1 LSKLQSD
8 VRNAEADIIKQL
20 YGNISANDFKFD
32 TLAAKVIPN
41 TKYVFLGDT
50 FKAEV
55 LVAAFSTT
63 QDPVLEVGFKFDSSG
78 VPVPPLDTTGVGVSR
93 GVGIYKTVPKTEGLV
108 EWGGVIK
115 IKKPDGTYQPY
126 TFRDSYMVAKPNI
139 TVSPTAMNVFYRGL
153 DNPVE
158 VSAPGVALEQLKVTI
173 DNGSLSGSKGKYT
186 VRPGNGR
193 EANVIVSAELNGQSK
208 KLGQM
213 SFRVKDVPDPKPY
226 FAGKTGSDNVSIVDL
241 KAAQAVFAKMEN
253 FEFDLK
259 FDIVSFTMSMNYK
272 GNLLEKDSNSNRLT
286 GEMVDLVKAAASK
299 GAKVFIEKIK
309 AKGPDGKIRDLP
321 PISLKVL

>member
-1 LSKLQSD
+1 
-8 VRNAEADIIKQL
+8 
-20 YGNISANDFKFD
+20 
-32 TLAAKVIPN
+32 
-41 TKYVFLGDT
+41 
-50 FKAEV
+50 
-55 LVAAFSTT
+55 
-63 QDPVLEVGFKFDSSG
+63 
-78 VPVPPLDTTGVGVSR
+78 
-93 GVGIYKTVPKTEGLV
+93 
-108 EWGGVIK
+108 
-115 IKKPDGTYQPY
+115 
-126 TFRDSYMVAKPNI
+126 
-139 TVSPTAMNVFYRGL
+139 
-153 DNPVE
+153 
-158 VSAPGVALEQLKVTI
+158 
-173 DNGSLSGSKGKYT
+173 
-186 VRPGNGR
+186 
-193 EANVIVSAELNGQSK
+193 
-208 KLGQM
+208 M